1 MTTYLGENYTV
12 KATITDKQGI
22 LFDPDSHNIILK
34 DPRRT
39 HRDTAINPTR
49 LSLGIFE
56 KTFAIPA
63 SGPEG
68 VWTIEWRAIIGSESE
83 MERFSFGVVA

>member
-1 MTTYLGENYTV
+1 MTTYLGEDYTV
-12 KATITDKQGI
+12 KATITDKQGV

-39 HRDTAINPTR
+39 QRSTATNPAR
-49 LSLGIFE
+49 LSLGVFE
-56 KTFAIPA
+56 ITFPIPV
-63 SGPEG
+63 SGPDG
-68 VWTIEWRAIIGSESE
+68 VWTIEWRAVIGSESE